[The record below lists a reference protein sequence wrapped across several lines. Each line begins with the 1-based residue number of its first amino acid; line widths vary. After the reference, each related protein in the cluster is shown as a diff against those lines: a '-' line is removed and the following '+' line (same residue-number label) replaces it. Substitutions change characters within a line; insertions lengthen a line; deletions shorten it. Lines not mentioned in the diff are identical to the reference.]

1 MAALPTLAEPSSSS
15 SLTLVGAIRRV
26 FSFPVL
32 LGVLLFAGT
41 FSLAKDMLF
50 DPDMWWHMAVGQR
63 ILATHAVPWSDT
75 YSSTVSGAPWIAYEW
90 LGETAIGAAASV
102 AGLRSAAALLVVL
115 SGILVLLLYRYA
127 ALKCGDSKAAFAAC
141 AVLVPVLGVFFT
153 LRPQLLGAIFL
164 VLTLLIVERFR
175 RGRSR
180 ALWALP
186 PLFLLWVNTHGS
198 FVFGFLVL
206 GIAWLSGQFAFS
218 SGGLFSERWHER
230 QSIQLL
236 LAILASALVLPIT
249 PYGTRLAAY
258 PLTLAF
264 SQPVNVTSINEWSP
278 LGTGNFVAKYVIAL
292 LIAFFCAVLAERPR
306 FRLHDVLLAMFGAI
320 AACLHVRFLLLFVI
334 FLAPLFAELFARSI
348 PRYRA
353 DMDRPAFNAILIA
366 IIGLGIVFLFPLRR
380 TLDKQSE
387 SEYPRSAVQY
397 LADHPVHGILFND
410 YGWGGYL
417 IWAAPQPSRVFIDGR
432 ADVYEYGGVL
442 ADYMSIIRLEPNAME
457 LLKRYDIQVCLIRR
471 NAALGTAL
479 SAVGGWERVYEDPLA
494 AVYVKKPGTL
504 TR

>member
-1 MAALPTLAEPSSSS
+1 MATLPTLAEQSRSSP
-15 SLTLVGAIRRV
+15 LTVEGAIRRI

-32 LGVLLFAGT
+32 LGVLLFSGS

-50 DPDMWWHMAVGQR
+50 DPDMWWHLAVGQR

-75 YSSTVSGAPWIAYEW
+75 YSSTVAGAPWIAYEW
-90 LGETAIGAAASV
+90 LGEIAIGAAASV

-127 ALKCGDSKAAFAAC
+127 AVKCGDSKAAFAAC
-141 AVLVPVLGVFFT
+141 AVLVPVLGAFFT
-153 LRPQLLGAIFL
+153 LRPQLFGAIFL
-164 VLTLLIVERFR
+164 VLTLLILERFR
-175 RGRSR
+175 QGRSR
-180 ALWALP
+180 ALWFLP

-206 GIAWLSGQFAFS
+206 GIAWLSGQFQFS
-218 SGGLFSERWHER
+218 AGGLFSDRWSAR
-230 QSIQLL
+230 QSIELL

-278 LGTGNFVAKYVIAL
+278 LGTGNFVSKYLIVL
-292 LIAFFCAVLAERPR
+292 LLAFFCAVLAERPR

-334 FLAPLFAELFARSI
+334 FLAPLFAELFARWI

-353 DMDRPAFNAILIA
+353 DIDRPAFNAILIA
-366 IIGLGIVFLFPLRR
+366 IIGMGIMFLFPSRR
-380 TLDKQSE
+380 ALGKQSD

-397 LADHPVHGILFND
+397 LAAHPVRGTLFND

-417 IWAAPQPSRVFIDGR
+417 IWAVPQPSRVFIDGR

-442 ADYMSIIRLEPNAME
+442 ADYMSIIRLEPNTMQ
-457 LLKRYDIQVCLIRR
+457 LLKKYDIQACLIPR

-479 SAVGGWERVYEDPLA
+479 STAGGWARVYEDPLA
-494 AVYVKKPGTL
+494 AVYVKQPGTF

>member
-1 MAALPTLAEPSSSS
+1 MATLPTLAEQARRSPF
-15 SLTLVGAIRRV
+15 TLGAAIRRA
-26 FSFPVL
+26 FSFPAL
-32 LGVLLFAGT
+32 LGVLLFSGS

-63 ILATHAVPWSDT
+63 ILATHAVPWTET
-75 YSSTVSGAPWIAYEW
+75 YSSTVAGAPWIAYEW
-90 LGETAIGAAASV
+90 LGEIAIGAVASM

-127 ALKCGDSKAAFAAC
+127 AVKCGDSKAAFAAC
-141 AVLVPVLGVFFT
+141 AVLVPVLGAFFT
-153 LRPQLLGAIFL
+153 LRPQLFGAIFL
-164 VLTLLIVERFR
+164 VLTLLILERFR
-175 RGRSR
+175 QGRSR
-180 ALWALP
+180 ALWFLP

-206 GIAWLSGQFAFS
+206 GIAWLSGQFQFS
-218 SGGLFSERWHER
+218 SGGIFSERWSER

-278 LGTGNFVAKYVIAL
+278 LGTGNFVAKYLIVL

-334 FLAPLFAELFARSI
+334 FLAPLFAELFARWI

-353 DMDRPAFNAILIA
+353 GIDRPAFNAILIA
-366 IIGLGIVFLFPLRR
+366 IIAMGIVFLFPSRR

-397 LADHPVHGILFND
+397 LADHPVRRTLFND

-417 IWAAPQPSRVFIDGR
+417 IWAAPQSSRVFIDGR

-442 ADYMSIIRLEPNAME
+442 ADYMSIIRLEPNTMQ
-457 LLKRYDIQVCLIRR
+457 LLKKYDVQACLVPR

-479 SAVGGWERVYEDPLA
+479 SVASGWERVYADPLA